1 MVCLLGPD
9 KGLGIVRWGSVCVE
23 TAARAGPWVG
33 GDRLWGGGGAVL
45 EISGETLGQ
54 KNQRTRS
61 ASGDLS
67 KTMEG
72 LEVLW
77 HLALFTNLDFGLLM
91 GIGGWVSSCW

>member
-1 MVCLLGPD
+1 M
-9 KGLGIVRWGSVCVE
+9 E

-33 GDRLWGGGGAVL
+33 EDRLWGGSGAVL

-67 KTMEG
+67 KTVEE

-77 HLALFTNLDFGLLM
+77 HLALSMNLDSGLLM
-91 GIGGWVSSCW
+91 GRYIGGSPAVGDI